1 VKRWLAVAMTR
12 SRTLLLCSVFIVA
25 NIVAE
30 GAAAENAAEKE
41 ASANSAA
48 LLDDIA
54 AGLRAH
60 TITRGHF
67 SQQKTLP
74 ILTQPLLS
82 SGSFIYDA
90 SRGVLWQVEKPV
102 SSRLVIGPSG
112 LYQDGKL
119 QASGGA
125 AAMVQNIF
133 QGLLSGDLQALQSQF
148 VINGEAVRGD
158 GERKRWQLTLMPRGE
173 PLSKAIASIV
183 LSGASEA
190 EQLTI
195 RELQGSVT
203 QLQLFDQNHPA
214 TLTPAEQQLFITDGS
229 RHD

>member
-1 VKRWLAVAMTR
+1 VNSWLAFAL
-12 SRTLLLCSVFIVA
+12 TLALS
-25 NIVAE
+25 
-30 GAAAENAAEKE
+30 GAALVPRAIAENTV
-41 ASANSAA
+41 
-48 LLDDIA
+48 LLDEIA

-60 TITRGHF
+60 PITRGNF

-102 SSRLVIGPSG
+102 LSRLVIGPSG

-125 AAMVQNIF
+125 AAMVQSIF

-148 VINGEAVRGD
+148 TIKGETVKGKALLSEGD
-158 GERKRWQLTLMPRGE
+158 RKHWQLTLIPRGE

-183 LSGASEA
+183 LRGASEA

-195 RELQGSVT
+195 HELQGSVT
-203 QLQLFDQNHPA
+203 QLTLFDQNHPA
-214 TLTPAEQQLFITDGS
+214 ALTVAEQQAFASAGAKP
-229 RHD
+229 